1 MAKPF
6 AEQVGNGMHIHFSLL
21 DQQGNNV
28 FDNGTPEGSELLNHA
43 VAGCL
48 TTMADSMAIFA
59 PNINSFRRM
68 VPGCYAPLT
77 ANWGYEN
84 RSTAVRIPGGDHRA
98 MRIEHRVAG
107 ADTNPYLTVAAILAG
122 ALYGIENKLQAPP
135 AVVGDAGDIKPTLP
149 HFWNDAIGVFENSSF
164 INEYL
169 SEELQTNYARCK
181 REEKHEFDSR
191 VTLMEYDAYL

>member
-68 VPGCYAPLT
+68 V
-77 ANWGYEN
+77 
-84 RSTAVRIPGGDHRA
+84 
-98 MRIEHRVAG
+98 AG
-107 ADTNPYLTVAAILAG
+107 LLC
-122 ALYGIENKLQAPP
+122 ALDRQL
-135 AVVGDAGDIKPTLP
+135 
-149 HFWNDAIGVFENSSF
+149 GV
-164 INEYL
+164 
-169 SEELQTNYARCK
+169 
-181 REEKHEFDSR
+181 
-191 VTLMEYDAYL
+191 